1 MGTREHFLAAA
12 DAFSR
17 LVDEINDDELGRE
30 GLGVWSVR
38 DLIGHTSRAVRTVV
52 DYLSTPADHVTVG
65 SPVEYFDVALR
76 DADHAVIAAR
86 GVAAGQALGDDP
98 AVAVRALVEEV
109 RQALAAVADTDPVL
123 TTIVGG
129 MRLADYLPTRTFEL
143 AVHCDDLARATG
155 RRSTMPDQVLGEAA
169 ALAARL
175 AARRGSG
182 GEVLAAL
189 TGRGA
194 LPEGFGA
201 LG

>member
-1 MGTREHFLAAA
+1 
-12 DAFSR
+12 
-17 LVDEINDDELGRE
+17 
-30 GLGVWSVR
+30 
-38 DLIGHTSRAVRTVV
+38 
-52 DYLSTPADHVTVG
+52 
-65 SPVEYFDVALR
+65 VEYFEVALR
-76 DADHAVIAAR
+76 GADHAVVAAR
-86 GVAAGQALGDDP
+86 GVAAGQALGSEP
-98 AVAVRALVEEV
+98 ATAVATLVDQVRRVLGS
-109 RQALAAVADTDPVL
+109 VAGTDPLL
-123 TTIVGG
+123 TTLVGG
-129 MRLADYLPTRTFEL
+129 MRLSDYLPTRTFEL